1 MDFHEENNYNTIF
14 FPPFQSKS
22 KKTKATL
29 QSLTTSLYLWY
40 KSANHCCFFFFLINE
55 IPVHFAEHWS
65 SKDLLSNYY
74 LFTRITTLNIFHLQ
88 TYFKIYL
95 RAHKTQVMLLFFPMG
110 TMFTTPC
117 KEPPLGQMK
126 WGNSGLQNTLKFSL
140 KTVKSQITGSF
151 PLTDSHNV
159 TWNVRLSSSVWSPLQ
174 LGGLQVEVFTVPSST
189 TSGLIHNNDAV
200 TSLHTS
206 ACR

>member
-1 MDFHEENNYNTIF
+1 M
-14 FPPFQSKS
+14 
-22 KKTKATL
+22 KKTITTPSSSLLSKAKAKKPKPL
-29 QSLTTSLYLWY
+29 YKVSLLVYIYDINQQIT
-40 KSANHCCFFFFLINE
+40 AAFFFFLINE

-95 RAHKTQVMLLFFPMG
+95 RAHKTQVTLLFFPMG